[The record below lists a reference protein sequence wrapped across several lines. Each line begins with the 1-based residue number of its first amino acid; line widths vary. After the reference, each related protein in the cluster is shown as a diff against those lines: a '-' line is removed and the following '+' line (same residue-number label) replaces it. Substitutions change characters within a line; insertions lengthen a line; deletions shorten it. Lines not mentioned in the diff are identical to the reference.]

1 MTAAAWPAAPP
12 LPPPPPRRPRAPGTV
27 FAAGYLLAG
36 AASLAL
42 VAATGA
48 FFAIPEYRDQRTE
61 QAADPQAGSD
71 AATGLVAFGTLA
83 AVVAAV
89 VLLLAVLAGR
99 GRQTARVLAWVV
111 GGLSAVAEV
120 LVLRADA
127 YGSLSWLSDLIRLTA
142 AGMLALTA
150 VSLTLLALPASHR
163 YYRLTRRRPRPVPPP
178 LLPPAP
184 PPPFGHARPLPSTP
198 VPRPGYLTQPP
209 PQPPP
214 HRFPPPPLGTPP
226 TPGMPPPPG

>member
-12 LPPPPPRRPRAPGTV
+12 LPPAPPRRPRAPGTV

-48 FFAIPEYRDQRTE
+48 FFAIPEYSDYRTE
-61 QAADPQAGSD
+61 QAADPQAGSA
-71 AATGLVAFGTLA
+71 AATGLAAFGTSA
-83 AVVAAV
+83 AVVAAA

-99 GRQTARVLAWVV
+99 GQQTARVLAWVV

-120 LVLRADA
+120 LVLRSDA
-127 YGSLSWLSDLIRLTA
+127 YGALSWLSDLIRLAA
-142 AGMLALTA
+142 AGMLVLTA

-163 YYRLTRRRPRPVPPP
+163 HYRLTRRRARPTPPP
-178 LLPPAP
+178 FLPAP
-184 PPPFGHARPLPSTP
+184 PPFGQARPLPSTP

-209 PQPPP
+209 PP
-214 HRFPPPPLGTPP
+214 HRYPPPPPGTPP
-226 TPGMPPPPG
+226 TPGLPPPPG